1 MRKRTY
7 GEPATLQ
14 TRRMKRE
21 TTPLALGASAE
32 AVLYREIAELGNW
45 LAAQGLDLK
54 EDHPHHEGSRD
65 RLYWRYGYFVGL
77 KQALALL
84 TSGGATV
91 H

>member
-1 MRKRTY
+1 
-7 GEPATLQ
+7 
-14 TRRMKRE
+14 MKPQI
-21 TTPLALGASAE
+21 TPQALGASAE
-32 AVLYREIAELGNW
+32 AVLYREIDELGKW
-45 LAAQGLDLK
+45 LATQGLDVR

-84 TSGGATV
+84 TSGDATV